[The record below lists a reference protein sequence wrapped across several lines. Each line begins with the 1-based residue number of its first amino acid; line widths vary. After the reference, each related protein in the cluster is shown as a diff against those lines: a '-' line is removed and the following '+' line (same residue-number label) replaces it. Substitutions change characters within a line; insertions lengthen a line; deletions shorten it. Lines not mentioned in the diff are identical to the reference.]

1 MLFRFWSVLDKDIYF
16 LELPATASIDDLS
29 RLLNLDTENINLEQ
43 LGIDAIK
50 EQHRIN
56 LEFSS
61 DQCTIIP
68 EDRAQVRLVAISDFY
83 TFKCAKYAN
92 SKTIAF
98 ECALIMLFSLEGSPT
113 VTVLQPPRSSSRK
126 KLRRDALKL
135 VNSTIAGTAMTNL
148 WQLLKSFFG
157 VDEEPEEEELQDA
170 ASLTAAIHARKV
182 EQEQKTAAKSLA
194 VTK

>member
-1 MLFRFWSVLDKDIYF
+1 MLTPKLLHSNAHGSCSSLLKALQLLQFSGL
-16 LELPATASIDDLS
+16 LE
-29 RLLNLDTENINLEQ
+29 
-43 LGIDAIK
+43 
-50 EQHRIN
+50 
-56 LEFSS
+56 
-61 DQCTIIP
+61 
-68 EDRAQVRLVAISDFY
+68 AQA
-83 TFKCAKYAN
+83 
-92 SKTIAF
+92 
-98 ECALIMLFSLEGSPT
+98 
-113 VTVLQPPRSSSRK
+113 Q

-194 VTK
+194 VTKWNVLAEKGVEEEEEEVEDTASTTSLQFTTPPVHSLSQIKESKKAMEK